1 MGSASVAIVLIA
13 VVIQHTLCLRLGE
26 RGELRLFYATCSQGV
41 APILAKEVAKL
52 PDLEERGS

>member
-26 RGELRLFYATCSQGV
+26 REWIATILRHL
-41 APILAKEVAKL
+41 L
-52 PDLEERGS
+52 